1 MIEVSKPDYYYPFI
15 IALVIIFAIIEAIIA
30 ILKSREKSA
39 EELEDYERQLVNDE
53 ELYKKGRDLK
63 KKYTVV
69 FLLSKAAMWAKA
81 PYTFML
87 LSTYYKFPI
96 NEIGLLYLVDSIFA
110 LVAGPFL
117 GLVSDTFGRKFTSSL
132 YCISNITVISFRLSG
147 VVPLAYLAQV
157 LTGTFGGILTTSFE
171 AWLNYE
177 ISKIYGDK
185 KEYQDKFRKS
195 IFSKIILY
203 DSILSIIVA
212 IIGTILYVKIF

>member
-15 IALVIIFAIIEAIIA
+15 ITFVIIFAIIEAVIA
-30 ILKSREKSA
+30 LLKSRDKSTDDF
-39 EELEDYERQLVNDE
+39 EDSEGLLLDDDDLVR
-53 ELYKKGRDLK
+53 KGRELK
-63 KKYTVV
+63 KKYIVV

-87 LSTYYKFPI
+87 LSTYYKFNI
-96 NEIGLLYLVDSIFA
+96 TEIGILYLVDSIFA

-147 VVPLAYLAQV
+147 VIPLAYLAQV

-171 AWLNYE
+171 AWLNFE
-177 ISKIYGDK
+177 ISKLYGDK
-185 KEYQDKFRKS
+185 KEYQDKFRKN

-203 DSILSIIVA
+203 DSVLSIIVT
-212 IIGTILYVKIF
+212 IIGTIIYVS